1 MRRKRLFWKLFPV
14 HLLITVIALI
24 ALTVFASH
32 SLHKFFVAESLAD
45 LEARALLVEN
55 EVRNLL
61 AENKLDQLN
70 EFCKRLGQKASTRI
84 TVILDSGKVVADSV
98 QEPGKMENHANRAEV
113 ISALQGRIGSSIRFS
128 VTMQEKMMYVAIPLI
143 LDGPSAG
150 QIKVNSVLR
159 MSTPITTFD
168 QALKEVYGK
177 IALGCFVIAL
187 ITAIIT
193 VTVSRRLSRPLE
205 AIKRSAERFGR
216 GDFSRQL
223 TVDHDTLSISLE
235 VASLVDT
242 LNWMAEQLNDRIT
255 SAERQHQQLD
265 AVFAS
270 MVESVI
276 AVDPSENVISVNQA
290 AADLFNVKP
299 SDIQGKNIREFIDKS
314 DILHFANKAMSG
326 YKTIEEDIVFSDQ
339 ENKVRYLQAHG
350 TRLRNLGGKHYG
362 ALIVLNDITRLRKLE
377 EVRRDFVANVSHEL
391 KTPIT
396 SIKGFVET
404 LLDGALEDP
413 QDTKRFLEIINKQ
426 ADRLNSIVEDLLTLS
441 RLEEEGEEK
450 TELVFQNESLSGILQ
465 SVVEECKAD
474 AKDKNI
480 KVELTCPEHLFV
492 LVNAR
497 LLEQAIVN
505 LVVNSIKYSEE
516 GSRVHVKAGR
526 DNGKVVILV
535 SDFGVGI
542 AEEHLPRVFERFYR
556 SDKARSRKL
565 GGTGLGLSIVK
576 HIVQAHEGHV
586 TVESTLGKGTV
597 FTIRLPGSQVI

>member
-143 LDGPSAG
+143 LDGPPAG

-223 TVDHDTLSISLE
+223 TVDDDTLSISLE

-242 LNWMAEQLNDRIT
+242 LNWMAGQLNDRIT